1 MSNDDFL
8 KRLPEGVSEH
18 LGYYVYI
25 YSDPRT
31 QRPFYVG
38 KGKGNRVLA
47 HFDDVRDTAKTRIV
61 TELRNAGLKPEIEIL
76 AHGLKNEEMAL
87 RIESAVIDLL
97 RLGTLTNAVRGFKSL
112 QMGRM
117 GLQELA
123 GYYAARPVVVSHP
136 ALLIRINRLYRHN
149 MSALELYEAT
159 RGIWKLGTR
168 RESVKYALA
177 VFEGVVREV
186 FSVHA
191 WHPERTT
198 PYKTRVQEFG
208 ARPASDRWEF
218 VGEVAPK
225 DICALYRGGSVKKY
239 FKQGMA
245 SPTVYVNA

>member
-8 KRLPEGVSEH
+8 KHLPEGVSEH

-38 KGKGNRVLA
+38 KGKGGRALA
-47 HFDDVRDTAKTRIV
+47 HLIDVRDTAKTRIL
-61 TELRNAGLKPEIEIL
+61 TELRNAGLKPKIEVL
-76 AHGLKNEEMAL
+76 AHGLTSEETAL
-87 RIESAVIDLL
+87 RIEAAAIDLL
-97 RLGTLTNAVRGFKSL
+97 GLGALTNAVRGFKSL

-117 GLQELA
+117 GLLELA
-123 GYYAARPVVVSHP
+123 GYYAARPIVISHP
-136 ALLIRINRLYRHN
+136 VLLIRINKLYRHN
-149 MSALELYEAT
+149 MLPLELYEAT

-186 FSVHA
+186 FSVHT
-191 WHPERTT
+191 WRPERTT
-198 PYKTRVQEFG
+198 EYTTRVQEFG
-208 ARPASDRWEF
+208 ARAASDRWEF
-218 VGEVAPK
+218 LGEVAPK
-225 DICALYRGGSVKKY
+225 DIRALYKGGSVKNY